1 MARSTGTHRRGP
13 RLTTRRAD
21 LTTGVVAVGLGVI
34 AGSSIITTSSMWGT
48 PGGTA
53 TSLGTVAAMVGTYL
67 CLVLLLFISRVPW
80 LEREMGHDRM
90 VVWHRTVAPLALAL
104 IFVHVALT
112 GWGFAQAA
120 QVNVGAEIVRLVTTY
135 PWMMPAAVAFGLMML
150 LGLASYRGVRSRMK
164 YETWWASHLY
174 FYLAV
179 VLAFGHQI
187 EGGIV
192 LTQHPLIRIGWVA
205 LYVAVFGTILVSRFA
220 IPVVSSLRH
229 DLRVWQVV
237 PEGHDMVSIYLTG
250 RNLERINARGGQFF
264 QWRFLTRT
272 WWWQAH
278 PYSLSAGPTNEWLR
292 ITVKDLGD
300 QSHALATS
308 LHRGTRVIA
317 EGPYGVFTAERRHS
331 DRVVAIA
338 AGVGITPIRA
348 MLDDL
353 NSTTDVTVLVR
364 ANGVDSVPLRRE
376 LEELAAR
383 SGWRVWYL
391 AGSRDDHPLTAEYL
405 SGLAPHLAHSDVY
418 VCGPEAFTDAV
429 LRAARDAGVAEWHLH
444 HESFAL

>member
-1 MARSTGTHRRGP
+1 
-13 RLTTRRAD
+13 
-21 LTTGVVAVGLGVI
+21 VAVGLGVI

-120 QVNVGAEIVRLVTTY
+120 QVNVGAEIVRLITTY

-150 LGLASYRGVRSRMK
+150 LGLASYRRVRSRMK

-187 EGGIV
+187 EGGTV

-250 RNLERINARGGQFF
+250 RNLERKKKHNNGASFYAF
-264 QWRFLTRT
+264 T
-272 WWWQAH
+272 A
-278 PYSLSAGPTNEWLR
+278 PM
-292 ITVKDLGD
+292 
-300 QSHALATS
+300 HALAAKY
-308 LHRGTRVIA
+308 I
-317 EGPYGVFTAERRHS
+317 
-331 DRVVAIA
+331 AIA
-338 AGVGITPIRA
+338 ARGRGPLVGIAMIRA
-348 MLDDL
+348 LP
-353 NSTTDVTVLVR
+353 S
-364 ANGVDSVPLRRE
+364 S
-376 LEELAAR
+376 
-383 SGWRVWYL
+383 
-391 AGSRDDHPLTAEYL
+391 
-405 SGLAPHLAHSDVY
+405 
-418 VCGPEAFTDAV
+418 
-429 LRAARDAGVAEWHLH
+429 
-444 HESFAL
+444 